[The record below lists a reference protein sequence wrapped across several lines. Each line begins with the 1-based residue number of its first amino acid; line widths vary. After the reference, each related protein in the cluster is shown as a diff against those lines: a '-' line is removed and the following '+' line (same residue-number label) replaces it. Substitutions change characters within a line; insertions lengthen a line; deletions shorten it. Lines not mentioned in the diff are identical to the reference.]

1 MREWVLRPG
10 IPVALMAAILAA
22 FSSAHAA
29 PAPEVGLPAEPNP
42 APGTPSAETD
52 RRVPGEDLPINPS
65 PVIVGSSTCP
75 QPEAVWRE
83 LGTLVPSERLARRL
97 AETTGATPP
106 VQIFDLGVPYRVIA
120 AGRVREYR
128 DETRDCAHRARVAAV
143 FVALAL
149 DPAVA
154 VVPEAASAPPVAPAI
169 VVAPRV
175 VPTNPI
181 VDINVGGVAEAGWG
195 RDGHVTQAGLGL
207 RLAIGRGPWAVVL
220 GAVGLFP
227 TDTVLGGVRLRHG
240 RLPIDVGLRR
250 RFFGDAVVLYGEA
263 GMTAALLSERARDL
277 LASESNTTVELGAFA
292 AVGARFARASR
303 LGPFVT
309 LHAEIVPGPPSIQAL
324 PQGTVGHTPFIWLGA
339 TAGASIDFF

>member
-1 MREWVLRPG
+1 
-10 IPVALMAAILAA
+10 MAAIIAA
-22 FSSAHAA
+22 ISSAHAA
-29 PAPEVGLPAEPNP
+29 PASEVGLPAEPNP
-42 APGTPSAETD
+42 APGTPSVETD
-52 RRVPGEDLPINPS
+52 RRGPGEDLPIHPS

-75 QPEAVWRE
+75 QPEAVWQE

-128 DETRDCAHRARVAAV
+128 DESRDCAHRARVAAV

-154 VVPEAASAPPVAPAI
+154 VIPEAAIATVPPVIA
-169 VVAPRV
+169 V
-175 VPTNPI
+175 VPPVVPASHLVSI
-181 VDINVGGVAEAGWG
+181 DVGGVADVGWG
-195 RDGHVTQAGLGL
+195 RDGHITQAGVGL

-227 TDTVLGGVRLRHG
+227 TDTVLGGVPLRHG
-240 RLPIDVGLRR
+240 RLPVDVGLRR
-250 RFFGDAVVLYGEA
+250 RFLGDAIVLYGEA
-263 GMTAALLSERARDL
+263 GMTAAVLSEHARDL
-277 LASESNTTVELGAFA
+277 LVSESNTAVELGAFA

-309 LHAEIVPGPPSIQAL
+309 LKTEIVPGPPSIQAL

-339 TAGASIDFF
+339 TAGASIDF